1 MAAHGDDG
9 MTTINL
15 TLYGEIASDLAH
27 SLIAV
32 ASRIN
37 AGCEAVGDDDALPAP
52 GVSSSI
58 HVDSELVG
66 TISVPGRL
74 SFEDA
79 ANIASAERLGNIRTL
94 NQATAALDALVD
106 VLSDEDMEARH
117 YTRTGLHVALRV
129 VSEYLAERS
138 EFLIEQQETLG
149 FGNESVEGGGE

>member
-1 MAAHGDDG
+1 

-15 TLYGEIASDLAH
+15 TLHGESASDLAH

-52 GVSSSI
+52 GASSPI
-58 HVDSELVG
+58 HVDNELVG

-79 ANIASAERLGNIRTL
+79 ANLASAERIGNIRTL
-94 NQATAALDALVD
+94 DQAHMALLALVS
-106 VLSDEDMEARH
+106 VLRNPDMPRAHRD
-117 YTRTGLHVALRV
+117 GLLTAVDLV
-129 VSEYLAERS
+129 GCTLGERA
-138 EFLIEQQETLG
+138 EFLEEIAE
-149 FGNESVEGGGE
+149 EGRLDV